1 MADTAEAPTDIKFSC
16 HPSMEYWSKRV
27 FDGEYYVDPKFV
39 PALPE
44 EPVILD
50 IGANA
55 GSFSLWAL
63 KMWPKAKVFAY
74 EPSQI
79 GFHWLKENSAPYPQI
94 TISRA
99 AITTGD
105 SNKLYAGAQNQGQ
118 ATLFKDINPLLGETY
133 EEVPT
138 TEPITLPSCNILK
151 VDTEGCELEILG
163 PYMARDE
170 NTYPQLVVFE
180 YHREVDRIAL
190 DALFVAKGY
199 LLTGSHADQPHRGVA
214 KYVRR

>member
-1 MADTAEAPTDIKFSC
+1 MTDTAVKAQPEDIKFSC

-27 FDGEYYVDPKFV
+27 FGGEYYVDPKFV

-63 KMWPKAKVFAY
+63 RQWPKARIFAY

-79 GFHWLKENSAPYPQI
+79 GFHWLKENTAPYPQI
-94 TISRA
+94 TIKRA
-99 AITTGD
+99 AVSSGK

-118 ATLFKDINPLLGETY
+118 ATLFKDINPLLEETY
-133 EEVPT
+133 EEVPLIH
-138 TEPITLPSCNILK
+138 PRDLPFADIIKC
-151 VDTEGCELEILG
+151 DTEGCEVEILEG
-163 PYMARDE
+163 YFSLSTLKPE
-170 NTYPQLVVFE
+170 LILLE
-180 YHREVDRIAL
+180 YHREVDRLKL
-190 DALFVAKGY
+190 DKLLAGY
-199 LLTGSHADQPHRGVA
+199 TLAGSHSDQPHRGVV